1 MKKIITTVGTSLFE
15 NYHKK
20 YRDTAFE
27 SAYNFF
33 KNKEIS
39 AKELDNLDN
48 QELSK
53 KSLIDKF
60 NSNYFKNN
68 FDASAEIKS
77 LIKLQEELKEDFDI
91 YLLHSDTALGRL
103 AAEIIKDN
111 ISLYEE
117 YGLKISRVDIHPIEN
132 LQIQNRQKFI
142 QGMQELINKIYKIS
156 QNYWGNVVINITGGY
171 KATIPYLTILAQV
184 NQCPIYY
191 IFENTDTLIQ
201 IPNIPIDINWKL
213 FEDYWK
219 SFSLIEKL
227 NGIKESDLPEK
238 FLKDCRAFLESVDID
253 NEHYCVLNPLGEIL
267 WNKYKEKYFVFYTT
281 DDIYEKINHKEIQR
295 IFKSKFSNPQIRGSK
310 TQIKNNHYVYDDG
323 NNPYRI
329 FYFEEKDVIYV
340 YEVFANHDDYSKY
353 LNDTLIDQKFKQEF
367 MNNSKCRKY
376 PKEVQ

>member
-27 SAYNFF
+27 DLYDFF
-33 KNKEIS
+33 KNNEIS
-39 AKELDNLDN
+39 AKELDK
-48 QELSK
+48 QELRK

-142 QGMQELINKIYKIS
+142 KGMQELINKIYKIS

>member
-53 KSLIDKF
+53 KNLIDKF

-91 YLLHSDTALGRL
+91 YLLHSDTELGRL

-142 QGMQELINKIYKIS
+142 KGMQELINNIYKIS

-191 IFENTDTLIQ
+191 IFENTDALIQ

-219 SFSLIEKL
+219 SFSLIEKS

-367 MNNSKCRKY
+367 MNNSKCLKY

>member
-20 YRDTAFE
+20 NRDKTKDFE
-27 SAYNFF
+27 NLYNFF
-33 KNKEIS
+33 KDNEIS
-39 AKELDNLDN
+39 AKELDNH
-48 QELSK
+48 ELRK
-53 KSLIDKF
+53 KSLIDNF

-68 FDASAEIKS
+68 PDASAEIKS

-117 YGLKISRVDIHPIEN
+117 YGLKISKVDIHPIEN

-142 QGMQELINKIYKIS
+142 KGMQELINNIYKIS

-191 IFENTDTLIQ
+191 IFENTDALIQ

-213 FEDYWK
+213 FEDYWE
-219 SFSLIEKL
+219 SFSLIEKS
-227 NGIKESDLPEK
+227 NVIKESDLPEK

-253 NEHYCVLNPLGEIL
+253 NEHCCVLNPLGEIL

-340 YEVFANHDDYSKY
+340 YKVFVNHDDYSKY

-367 MNNSKCRKY
+367 KNNSKRRKY

>member
-27 SAYNFF
+27 DLYDFF
-33 KNKEIS
+33 KNNEIS
-39 AKELDNLDN
+39 AKELDK
-48 QELSK
+48 QELRK

-117 YGLKISRVDIHPIEN
+117 YGLKISRVDIHLIEE
-132 LQIQNRQKFI
+132 LKIQNRQKFI
-142 QGMQELINKIYKIS
+142 QGMQELINNIYKIS

-191 IFENTDTLIQ
+191 IFENTDALIQ

-219 SFSLIEKL
+219 SFSLIEKS

-367 MNNSKCRKY
+367 MNNSKCLKY

>member
-20 YRDTAFE
+20 YRDKTFE
-27 SAYNFF
+27 DLYNFF
-33 KNKEIS
+33 KDNEIS
-39 AKELDNLDN
+39 AKELDNH
-48 QELSK
+48 ELRK
-53 KSLIDKF
+53 KNLIDNF

-68 FDASAEIKS
+68 PDASAEIKS

-117 YGLKISRVDIHPIEN
+117 CGLKISKVDIHPIEN

-142 QGMQELINKIYKIS
+142 KGMQELINNIYKIS

-191 IFENTDTLIQ
+191 IFENTDALIQ

-213 FEDYWK
+213 FEDYWE
-219 SFSLIEKL
+219 SFSLIEKS
-227 NGIKESDLPEK
+227 NVIKESDLPEK

-253 NEHYCVLNPLGEIL
+253 NEHCCVLNPLGEIL

-340 YEVFANHDDYSKY
+340 YNVFVNHDDYSKY

-367 MNNSKCRKY
+367 KNNSKCRKY

>member
-27 SAYNFF
+27 DLYDFF
-33 KNKEIS
+33 KNNEIS
-39 AKELDNLDN
+39 AKELDK
-48 QELSK
+48 QELRK

-117 YGLKISRVDIHPIEN
+117 YGLKISRVDIHLIEE
-132 LQIQNRQKFI
+132 LKIQNRQKFI
-142 QGMQELINKIYKIS
+142 QGMQELINNIYKIS

-191 IFENTDTLIQ
+191 IFENTDALIQ

-219 SFSLIEKL
+219 SFSLIEKS

-238 FLKDCRAFLESVDID
+238 FLKDCRAFLESVDIN

-367 MNNSKCRKY
+367 MNNSKCLKY

>member
-15 NYHKK
+15 NYQKK
-20 YRDTAFE
+20 YRDTT
-27 SAYNFF
+27 F
-33 KNKEIS
+33 KNLYDSFKDNDNKIS
-39 AKELDNLDN
+39 AKGLDD
-48 QELSK
+48 EKSRK

-91 YLLHSDTALGRL
+91 YLLHSDTELGRL

-111 ISLYEE
+111 IFLYEE

-191 IFENTDTLIQ
+191 IFENTDALIQ

-219 SFSLIEKL
+219 SFFF
-227 NGIKESDLPEK
+227 N
-238 FLKDCRAFLESVDID
+238 R
-253 NEHYCVLNPLGEIL
+253 EIGY
-267 WNKYKEKYFVFYTT
+267 N
-281 DDIYEKINHKEIQR
+281 QR
-295 IFKSKFSNPQIRGSK
+295 VGFTRKIFKRLQSF
-310 TQIKNNHYVYDDG
+310 
-323 NNPYRI
+323 
-329 FYFEEKDVIYV
+329 F
-340 YEVFANHDDYSKY
+340 
-353 LNDTLIDQKFKQEF
+353 
-367 MNNSKCRKY
+367 RK
-376 PKEVQ
+376 

>member
-53 KSLIDKF
+53 KNLIDKF

-117 YGLKISRVDIHPIEN
+117 YGLKISRVDIHLIEE
-132 LQIQNRQKFI
+132 LKIQNRQKFI
-142 QGMQELINKIYKIS
+142 KGMQELINNIYKIS

-191 IFENTDTLIQ
+191 IFENTDALIQ

-219 SFSLIEKL
+219 SFSLIEKS

-367 MNNSKCRKY
+367 MNNSKCLKY

>member
-27 SAYNFF
+27 DLYDFF
-33 KNKEIS
+33 KNNEIS
-39 AKELDNLDN
+39 AKELDN
-48 QELSK
+48 QELRK

-117 YGLKISRVDIHPIEN
+117 YGLKISRVDIHLIEE
-132 LQIQNRQKFI
+132 LKIQNRQKFI
-142 QGMQELINKIYKIS
+142 QGMQELINNIYKIS

-191 IFENTDTLIQ
+191 IFENTDALIQ

-219 SFSLIEKL
+219 SFSLIEKS

-367 MNNSKCRKY
+367 MNNSKCLKY

>member
-33 KNKEIS
+33 KNNEIS
-39 AKELDNLDN
+39 AKKLDN
-48 QELSK
+48 QESRK

-117 YGLKISRVDIHPIEN
+117 YGLKISSVDIHPIEN

-142 QGMQELINKIYKIS
+142 QGMQELINNIYKIS

-191 IFENTDTLIQ
+191 IFENTDALIQ

-219 SFSLIEKL
+219 SFSLIEKS

-253 NEHYCVLNPLGEIL
+253 NEHCCVLNPLGEIL

-340 YEVFANHDDYSKY
+340 YEVFVNHDDYSKY

-367 MNNSKCRKY
+367 KNNSECFKY

>member
-27 SAYNFF
+27 DLYDFF
-33 KNKEIS
+33 KNNEIS
-39 AKELDNLDN
+39 AKELDK
-48 QELSK
+48 QELRK

-117 YGLKISRVDIHPIEN
+117 YGLKISRVDIHLIEE
-132 LQIQNRQKFI
+132 LKIQNRQKFI
-142 QGMQELINKIYKIS
+142 QGMQELINNIYKIS

-191 IFENTDTLIQ
+191 IFENTDALIQ

-219 SFSLIEKL
+219 SFSLIEKS

-253 NEHYCVLNPLGEIL
+253 NENYCVLNPLGEIL

-367 MNNSKCRKY
+367 MNNSKCLKY

>member
-1 MKKIITTVGTSLFE
+1 
-15 NYHKK
+15 
-20 YRDTAFE
+20 
-27 SAYNFF
+27 
-33 KNKEIS
+33 
-39 AKELDNLDN
+39 
-48 QELSK
+48 
-53 KSLIDKF
+53 
-60 NSNYFKNN
+60 
-68 FDASAEIKS
+68 

-117 YGLKISRVDIHPIEN
+117 YGLKISRVDIHLIEE
-132 LQIQNRQKFI
+132 LKIQNRQKFI

-191 IFENTDTLIQ
+191 IFENTDALIQ

-219 SFSLIEKL
+219 SFSLIEKS

-281 DDIYEKINHKEIQR
+281 DDIYEKIKNHKEIQR
-295 IFKSKFSNPQIRGSK
+295 IFESKFSNPQIRGSK

-367 MNNSKCRKY
+367 MNNSKCLKY

>member
-27 SAYNFF
+27 DLYDFF
-33 KNKEIS
+33 KNNEIS
-39 AKELDNLDN
+39 AKELDK
-48 QELSK
+48 QELRK

-91 YLLHSDTALGRL
+91 YLLHSDTELGRL

-117 YGLKISRVDIHPIEN
+117 YGLKISRVDIHLIEE
-132 LQIQNRQKFI
+132 LKIQNRQKFI

-191 IFENTDTLIQ
+191 IFENTDALIQ

-219 SFSLIEKL
+219 SFSLIEKS

-367 MNNSKCRKY
+367 MNNSKCLKY

>member
-15 NYHKK
+15 NYLKK
-20 YRDTAFE
+20 YRDKTKDFE
-27 SAYNFF
+27 DLYNFF
-33 KNKEIS
+33 KNNEIS
-39 AKELDNLDN
+39 AKELDNH
-48 QELSK
+48 ELRK
-53 KSLIDKF
+53 KNLIDKF

-68 FDASAEIKS
+68 PDASAEIKS

-117 YGLKISRVDIHPIEN
+117 YGLKISKVDIHPIEN

-142 QGMQELINKIYKIS
+142 KGMQELINNIYKIS

-191 IFENTDTLIQ
+191 IFENTDALIQ

-213 FEDYWK
+213 FEDYWE
-219 SFSLIEKL
+219 SFSLIEKS
-227 NGIKESDLPEK
+227 NVIKESDLPEK

-253 NEHYCVLNPLGEIL
+253 NEHCCVLNPLGEIL

-329 FYFEEKDVIYV
+329 FYFEENDVIYV
-340 YEVFANHDDYSKY
+340 YKVFVNHDDYSKY
-353 LNDTLIDQKFKQEF
+353 LNDTLVDQKFKQEF
-367 MNNSKCRKY
+367 KNNSKCRKY

>member
-39 AKELDNLDN
+39 AKELDK
-48 QELSK
+48 QELRK

-142 QGMQELINKIYKIS
+142 QGMQELINNIYKIS

-191 IFENTDTLIQ
+191 IFENTDALIQ

-219 SFSLIEKL
+219 SFSLIEKS

-253 NEHYCVLNPLGEIL
+253 NEHCCVLNPLGEIL

-281 DDIYEKINHKEIQR
+281 DDIYEKIKNHKEIQR
-295 IFKSKFSNPQIRGSK
+295 IFESKFSNPQIRGSK

-367 MNNSKCRKY
+367 MNNSKCLKY

>member
-20 YRDTAFE
+20 NRDKTFE
-27 SAYNFF
+27 NLYNFL
-33 KNKEIS
+33 KDNEIS
-39 AKELDNLDN
+39 AKELDNH
-48 QELSK
+48 ELRK
-53 KSLIDKF
+53 KNLIDKF

-68 FDASAEIKS
+68 PDASAEIKS

-117 YGLKISRVDIHPIEN
+117 YGLKISKVDIHPIEN

-142 QGMQELINKIYKIS
+142 KGMQELINNIYKIS

-191 IFENTDTLIQ
+191 IFENTDALIQ

-213 FEDYWK
+213 FEDYWE
-219 SFSLIEKL
+219 SFSLIEKS
-227 NGIKESDLPEK
+227 NVIKESDLPEK
-238 FLKDCRAFLESVDID
+238 FLKDCRAFLESEDID
-253 NEHYCVLNPLGEIL
+253 NEHCCVLNPLGEIL

-340 YEVFANHDDYSKY
+340 YKVFVNHDDYSKY
-353 LNDTLIDQKFKQEF
+353 LNDTLVDQKFKQEF
-367 MNNSKCRKY
+367 KNNSKCRKY

>member
-27 SAYNFF
+27 DLYDFF
-33 KNKEIS
+33 KNNEIS
-39 AKELDNLDN
+39 AKELDK
-48 QELSK
+48 QELRK

-117 YGLKISRVDIHPIEN
+117 YGLKISRVDIHLIEE
-132 LQIQNRQKFI
+132 LKIQNRQKFI

-191 IFENTDTLIQ
+191 IFENTDALIQ

-219 SFSLIEKL
+219 SFSLIEKS

-367 MNNSKCRKY
+367 MNNSKCLKY

>member
-20 YRDTAFE
+20 NRDKTKDFE
-27 SAYNFF
+27 NLYNFF
-33 KNKEIS
+33 KDNEIS
-39 AKELDNLDN
+39 AKELDNH
-48 QELSK
+48 ELRK
-53 KSLIDKF
+53 KSLIDNF

-68 FDASAEIKS
+68 PDASAEIKS

-117 YGLKISRVDIHPIEN
+117 YGLKISKVDIHPIEN

-142 QGMQELINKIYKIS
+142 KGMQELINNIYKIS

-191 IFENTDTLIQ
+191 IFENTDALIQ

-213 FEDYWK
+213 FEDYWE
-219 SFSLIEKL
+219 SFSLIEKS
-227 NGIKESDLPEK
+227 NVIKESDLPEK
-238 FLKDCRAFLESVDID
+238 FLKDCRAFLESEDID
-253 NEHYCVLNPLGEIL
+253 NEHCCVLNPLGEIL

-340 YEVFANHDDYSKY
+340 YKVFVNHDDYSKY
-353 LNDTLIDQKFKQEF
+353 LNDTLVDQKFKQEF
-367 MNNSKCRKY
+367 KNNSKCRKY

>member
-39 AKELDNLDN
+39 AKELDD
-48 QELSK
+48 EKSRK

-117 YGLKISRVDIHPIEN
+117 YGLKISRVDIHLIEE
-132 LQIQNRQKFI
+132 LKIQNRQKFI
-142 QGMQELINKIYKIS
+142 QGMQELINNIYKIS

-191 IFENTDTLIQ
+191 IFENTDALIQ

-219 SFSLIEKL
+219 SFSLIEKS

-367 MNNSKCRKY
+367 MNNSKCLKY

>member
-33 KNKEIS
+33 KNNEIS
-39 AKELDNLDN
+39 AKELDK
-48 QELSK
+48 QELRK

-117 YGLKISRVDIHPIEN
+117 YGLKISRVDIHLIEE
-132 LQIQNRQKFI
+132 LKIQNRQKFI
-142 QGMQELINKIYKIS
+142 QGMQELINNIYKIS

-191 IFENTDTLIQ
+191 IFENTDALIQ

-219 SFSLIEKL
+219 SFSLIEKS

-253 NEHYCVLNPLGEIL
+253 NEHCCVLNPLGEIL

-367 MNNSKCRKY
+367 MNNSKCLKY

>member
-27 SAYNFF
+27 DLYDFF
-33 KNKEIS
+33 KNNEIS
-39 AKELDNLDN
+39 AKELDK
-48 QELSK
+48 QESRK

-91 YLLHSDTALGRL
+91 YLVHSDTALGRL

-117 YGLKISRVDIHPIEN
+117 YGLKISRVDIHLIEE
-132 LQIQNRQKFI
+132 LKIQNRQKFI
-142 QGMQELINKIYKIS
+142 QGMQELINNIYKIS

-191 IFENTDTLIQ
+191 IFENTDALIQ

-219 SFSLIEKL
+219 SFSLIEKS

-367 MNNSKCRKY
+367 MNNSKCLKY